1 MHWMEKFYAYP
12 TERTKNKNSEILAQ
26 LNKSVSR
33 YLSSV
38 NAKITRF
45 EKTSFKLSVKVLVK
59 IKLQYL
65 KIQRFRKKQN
75 FEFLSEF

>member
-33 YLSSV
+33 YLFFRERE
-38 NAKITRF
+38 NN
-45 EKTSFKLSVKVLVK
+45 SFWENEL
-59 IKLQYL
+59 
-65 KIQRFRKKQN
+65 
-75 FEFLSEF
+75 